1 MNSELEK
8 KGTEL
13 AYADDRTITAGPANE
28 LVNPDQ
34 EPDLTG
40 KFFANKYEIIEVL
53 GKGGMST
60 VYKAR
65 HTSMSKIVALKVL
78 QTHLANDPLSLARFK
93 QEASACSKLTHAGIA
108 AVYDYGEGDNMP
120 YIVMEYVE
128 GATLSQLI
136 RHENVLSEE
145 RFLHIFQQVSS
156 ALVHAHEQGV
166 IHRDLKP
173 SNIMITCRD
182 GNDQVKILD
191 FGIAKLVDASE
202 TAQHLT
208 QTGELFGSPL
218 YMSPEQCSGS
228 RIDARSDVYSLGCV
242 MFEALTGDVPFR
254 GASVVETIHKHVSS
268 SPPSLTAPQLSEYT
282 KQKIELIILRCL
294 AKNPN
299 ERFASMSALETE
311 LRSLGQRASGGFFN
325 RIGGAWDLAA
335 AKRRAASSSK
345 MGALVGAL
353 VACFVSIVL
362 LGYGIYQ
369 NHEDLN
375 KLRLS
380 RQVLFKVVYAQN
392 KIYGVAEGARDY
404 MSAAMLHP
412 ERIES
417 RRRTFESCCRKLSD
431 SLASLDKAIEAAD
444 AGSAIALKES
454 KNYQR
459 TLMKSIDEVKIG
471 AHDMERMGDY
481 GGINVGPRQITI
493 VMRLSEVCAQGAN
506 LLNALVLEVKQQ
518 EQLQMRKLEEAQM
531 RLAILGASC
540 VLING
545 ALLAYLVVYFKRGTQ
560 RRLAKLAE
568 NAAFLSRRRAESIRS
583 SNERDA
589 VQDLDNVLH
598 ELAAALNDAEAREKA
613 LLEQLNTDPK
623 LER

>member
-1 MNSELEK
+1 
-8 KGTEL
+8 
-13 AYADDRTITAGPANE
+13 
-28 LVNPDQ
+28 
-34 EPDLTG
+34 
-40 KFFANKYEIIEVL
+40 
-53 GKGGMST
+53 
-60 VYKAR
+60 
-65 HTSMSKIVALKVL
+65 
-78 QTHLANDPLSLARFK
+78 
-93 QEASACSKLTHAGIA
+93 
-108 AVYDYGEGDNMP
+108 
-120 YIVMEYVE
+120 
-128 GATLSQLI
+128 
-136 RHENVLSEE
+136 
-145 RFLHIFQQVSS
+145 
-156 ALVHAHEQGV
+156 
-166 IHRDLKP
+166 
-173 SNIMITCRD
+173 MITRRD
-182 GNDQVKILD
+182 GNDQVRILD

-228 RIDARSDVYSLGCV
+228 RIDARSDIYSLGCV

-254 GASVVETIHKHVSS
+254 GSSVVETIHKHVSS
-268 SPPSLTAPQLSEYT
+268 SPPGLIAPQLSEHA

-294 AKNPN
+294 AKKTD
-299 ERFASMSALETE
+299 ERFAGMSALEEE
-311 LRSLGQRASGGFFN
+311 LLSLGQRASGGFFN
-325 RIGGAWDLAA
+325 KIGGAWDLAA

-353 VACFVSIVL
+353 VACFISIVL

-392 KIYGVAEGARDY
+392 RIYGVAEGARDY

-412 ERIES
+412 ERIE
-417 RRRTFESCCRKLSD
+417 RKRNIFETNCRKLSD
-431 SLASLDKAIEAAD
+431 SLAALDKAVETAN
-444 AGSAIALKES
+444 AGSVTLKVS
-454 KNYQR
+454 KSYQK
-459 TLMKSIDEVKIG
+459 TLMKSIDDVKMRAQDI
-471 AHDMERMGDY
+471 ERMGDY
-481 GGINVGPRQITI
+481 GGINIGPRQIAI
-493 VMRLSEVCAQGAN
+493 VMRLSEICDEGAN
-506 LLNALVLEVKQQ
+506 VLNALVLEVKQQ
-518 EQLQMRKLEEAQM
+518 EQLQMKKLEEAQM
-531 RLAILGASC
+531 RLAVLGASC

-560 RRLAKLAE
+560 QRLAKLAE
-568 NAAFLSRRRAESIRS
+568 NAAFLSRRRGESITS

-589 VQDLDNVLH
+589 VQDLDNVLQ